1 MKNNIK
7 KQLTIKNI
15 GPIKNVSFEVKKV
28 NVFMGKQSSGKST
41 IAKILSFCSWVEKD
55 ISYQQSFNTY
65 LEGNNFINDLKSFH
79 KMEKYIK
86 EDSYIKY
93 DGEAV
98 DIEYANSKVFIKW
111 KDTRFDYKRPK
122 ISYIP
127 SERNIIALPE
137 IHQVKFPDNYLR
149 SYLLDWL
156 NIRQNY
162 TYDNRISILDT
173 NIHYYYSESDGSDH
187 IVGNGYDIPL
197 STASSGLQSVT
208 SLLTILD
215 YLMMKLYDKK
225 EELSFEKEIIR
236 HSTRQLIVSEI
247 ILRPLYGKDF
257 EGEDRSKIIE
267 EFNKK
272 LKDNSPKE
280 IEFFKKFQL
289 VSNNLLEYNKTD
301 IIAEEPEQNLFPST
315 QKELIYEI
323 FEYLNK
329 SKYDHT
335 LTLTTHSPYIL
346 YAINNCILAHKVKE
360 EYTDSKLKNSAISPD
375 DINIFE
381 LVDDLQNEDDL
392 QNNNVKKDSG
402 LLGKNYFD
410 QKMKEVMDDF
420 YKHLNYL

>member
-7 KQLTIKNI
+7 KHLTIKNI
-15 GPIKNVSFEVKKV
+15 GPIKNVSFEIKKV

-55 ISYQQSFNTY
+55 ISYQQSFEKHI
-65 LEGNNFINDLKSFH
+65 EGDYFINYLKTFH

-86 EDSYIKY
+86 KDSYIKY
-93 DGEAV
+93 VGEAV
-98 DIEYANSKVFIKW
+98 DIEYANSRVSIKW
-111 KDTRFDYKRPK
+111 LKTRFDYKRPK

-137 IHQVKFPDNYLR
+137 IEEVKFPDNYLR
-149 SYLLDWL
+149 SYVFDWL
-156 NIRQNY
+156 DIRKSYDSENKIPILNTNVEY
-162 TYDNRISILDT
+162 YFSEDNRENYIKGKDYEIS
-173 NIHYYYSESDGSDH
+173 
-187 IVGNGYDIPL
+187 L
-197 STASSGLQSVT
+197 SNSSSGLQSIT
-208 SLLTILD
+208 SLITIVD
-215 YLMMKLYDKK
+215 YLFFNIYNVNKDSYNSKK
-225 EELSFEKEIIR
+225 RREGVFSDIFRELIEN
-236 HSTRQLIVSEI
+236 
-247 ILRPLYGKDF
+247 PLYEGKLADITTDD
-257 EGEDRSKIIE
+257 GQINIEDILKIGSDI
-267 EFNKK
+267 NK
-272 LKDNSPKE
+272 
-280 IEFFKKFQL
+280 
-289 VSNNLLEYNKTD
+289 NLYNYHRTNL
-301 IIAEEPEQNLFPST
+301 IIEEPEQNLFPST
-315 QKELIYEI
+315 QKELIYKI

-360 EYTDSKLKNSAISPD
+360 EYADSKLKNSAISPD

>member
-15 GPIKNVSFEVKKV
+15 GPIKNVSFDIKKV

-55 ISYQQSFNTY
+55 ISFHQSFEKHI
-65 LEGNNFINDLKSFH
+65 EGDYFINYLKTFH

-86 EDSYIKY
+86 KDSYIKY
-93 DGEAV
+93 VGEAV
-98 DIEYANSKVFIKW
+98 DIEYANSKVSIKW

-137 IHQVKFPDNYLR
+137 VERVEFPNNYLR
-149 SYLLDWL
+149 SYLFDWL
-156 NIRQNY
+156 DIRKHYNSE
-162 TYDNRISILDT
+162 NKISILDT
-173 NIHYYYSESDGSDH
+173 EMKYYFSEENGENY
-187 IVGNGYDIPL
+187 IVGNEYSIPL
-197 STASSGLQSVT
+197 SSASSGLQSVT
-208 SLLTILD
+208 SLLTIVD
-215 YLMMKLYDKK
+215 YLIFNIYNTSKSSYNNEVRKK
-225 EELSFEKEIIR
+225 GIFSDIFRELLEN
-236 HSTRQLIVSEI
+236 
-247 ILRPLYGKDF
+247 PLYRDKLSGITID
-257 EGEDRSKIIE
+257 GEINIEDILKIGDDINE
-267 EFNKK
+267 N
-272 LKDNSPKE
+272 L
-280 IEFFKKFQL
+280 FKYHRT
-289 VSNNLLEYNKTD
+289 NL
-301 IIAEEPEQNLFPST
+301 IIEEPEQNLFPST
-315 QKELIYEI
+315 QKELVYKLLQYI
-323 FEYLNK
+323 NDRNRNN
-329 SKYDHT
+329 DHMMT
-335 LTLTTHSPYIL
+335 ITTHSPYIL
-346 YAINNCILAHKVKE
+346 YAINNCILAYKVKDK
-360 EYTDSKLKNSAISPD
+360 YADSKLKNSAISPD

>member
-1 MKNNIK
+1 MLKKNLI
-7 KQLTIKNI
+7 IKNI
-15 GPIKNVSFEVKKV
+15 GPIKNVSFEIKKI

-55 ISYQQSFNTY
+55 ISFHQSFEKHIKGDY
-65 LEGNNFINDLKSFH
+65 FINYLKTFH

-93 DGEAV
+93 NGEAV
-98 DIEYANSKVFIKW
+98 DIEYANSKVSIRW

-137 IHQVKFPDNYLR
+137 VERVEFPNNYLR
-149 SYLLDWL
+149 SYLFDWL
-156 NIRQNY
+156 DIRKHYNSE
-162 TYDNRISILDT
+162 NKISILDT
-173 NIHYYYSESDGSDH
+173 EMKYYFSEENRENN
-187 IVGNGYDIPL
+187 IVGEQYSIPL
-197 STASSGLQSVT
+197 SSASSGLQSVT
-208 SLLTILD
+208 SLLTMVDYLTTILFDTDEDTVSYEMNKTKNNVLISILD
-215 YLMMKLYDKK
+215 ESLSKIPEYNKLSEMTK
-225 EELSFEKEIIR
+225 EELINIRDFQKETIGLVNKLNEAKENLYRYNRTNLII
-236 HSTRQLIVSEI
+236 
-247 ILRPLYGKDF
+247 
-257 EGEDRSKIIE
+257 
-267 EFNKK
+267 
-272 LKDNSPKE
+272 
-280 IEFFKKFQL
+280 
-289 VSNNLLEYNKTD
+289 
-301 IIAEEPEQNLFPST
+301 EEPEQNLFPST

-360 EYTDSKLKNSAISPD
+360 KYTDSTLKNSAISPD

-392 QNNNVKKDSG
+392 QNQNVKKDSG

-420 YKHLNYL
+420 YEHLNYL

>member
-15 GPIKNVSFEVKKV
+15 GPIKNVSFDIKKV

-55 ISYQQSFNTY
+55 ISFHQSFEKHI
-65 LEGNNFINDLKSFH
+65 EGDYFINYLKTFH

-86 EDSYIKY
+86 KDSYIKY
-93 DGEAV
+93 VGEAV
-98 DIEYANSKVFIKW
+98 DIEYANSKVSIKW

-137 IHQVKFPDNYLR
+137 VERVEFPNNYLR
-149 SYLLDWL
+149 SYLFDWL
-156 NIRQNY
+156 DIRKHYNSE
-162 TYDNRISILDT
+162 NKISILDT
-173 NIHYYYSESDGSDH
+173 EMKYYFSEENRENN
-187 IVGNGYDIPL
+187 IVGNEYRIPL
-197 STASSGLQSVT
+197 SSASSGLQSVT
-208 SLLTILD
+208 SLLTMVDYLTTILFDTDEDTVSYEMNKTKNNVLISILD
-215 YLMMKLYDKK
+215 ESLSKTPEYSKLSEMTK
-225 EELSFEKEIIR
+225 EELINIRDSQKETIGLVNKLNEAKENLYRYNRTNLII
-236 HSTRQLIVSEI
+236 
-247 ILRPLYGKDF
+247 
-257 EGEDRSKIIE
+257 
-267 EFNKK
+267 
-272 LKDNSPKE
+272 
-280 IEFFKKFQL
+280 
-289 VSNNLLEYNKTD
+289 
-301 IIAEEPEQNLFPST
+301 EEPEQNLFPST
-315 QKELIYEI
+315 QKELIYKI

-360 EYTDSKLKNSAISPD
+360 KYADSKLKNSAISPN

-381 LVDDLQNEDDL
+381 LIDDLQSEDDL
-392 QNNNVKKDSG
+392 QNQNVKKDSG